1 MKRLLFFSILTSL
14 ILTGCKKG
22 GVSFTIADE
31 TTIRVESTT
40 PLNLP
45 FELTTMD
52 VTTNS
57 SQEFENNRSSSSL
70 VKEVYL
76 DELKLTITSPSGK
89 TFSFLKTVQIF
100 ISTGNNDEIELA
112 SLSNIASAA
121 QSITL
126 NVSPQNL
133 QKYIKASSYKI
144 RTTVTTKETLTK
156 AVDIKANMRFKV
168 TAGLL

>member
-1 MKRLLFFSILTSL
+1 MKKYFSAVILLALFF
-14 ILTGCKKG
+14 TGCKKG
-22 GVSFTIADE
+22 GISFSISDE
-31 TTIRVESTT
+31 TTIRVESIT

-57 SQEFENNRSSSSL
+57 QQEFENNHSSTSL

-76 DELKLTITSPSGK
+76 EELKLTIINPSGK
-89 TFSFLKTVQIF
+89 TFSFLKNIQIF

-112 SLSNIASAA
+112 SQDNIAPTA

-126 NVSPQNL
+126 NASPQNL
-133 QKYIKASSYKI
+133 EKYIKASSYKI
-144 RTTVTTKETLTK
+144 RTKVTTRETLTQ
-156 AVDIKANMRFKV
+156 AVDIKAAMKFKV
-168 TAGLL
+168 IAGL